1 MTRLG
6 TTCCRL
12 WAIAGLAVLLAAAP
26 VPGRLGGSMAAAQG
40 TSKAQNQKVFD
51 AFMNAARVLYGEQK
65 YDEAIIQFEKAFQT
79 IPDPKIWFNLG
90 QCHRLL
96 KHVEQ
101 SLLYYRKFLDALPTI
116 KDLPQA
122 KKVAVEKEV
131 RQWVDEL
138 EKEKAAEDERLR
150 QEEADKAERE
160 RLAREKAGQDPKT
173 PGTEPG
179 MGPQA
184 PGSEGGLTSKWWF
197 WTGVG
202 ATVVLTAVTVWAG
215 TQALSYNDAWK
226 KDWDPA
232 DRDSAE
238 QFMNLT
244 DLSLAGA
251 VVAGVAVSVATFL
264 HLKNDRPAQVKGETA
279 PVSLLPSC
287 DGSGCSLSLTLKF

>member
-1 MTRLG
+1 MKRSG
-6 TTCCRL
+6 TTCCRF
-12 WAIAGLAVLLAAAP
+12 WALAGFAVLLAAAP
-26 VPGRLGGSMAAAQG
+26 VPDRFDGSRAAAQG
-40 TSKAQNQKVFD
+40 TSKVQNQKVFD

-65 YDEAIIQFEKAFQT
+65 YEDAIIQFEKAFQT

-96 KHVEQ
+96 EHVEQ
-101 SLLYYRKFLDALPTI
+101 ALLYYRKFLDALPTI
-116 KDLPQA
+116 KDLPAA
-122 KKVAVEKEV
+122 KKAAVEKEV

-138 EKEKAAEDERLR
+138 EKKKAAEDERLR
-150 QEEADKAERE
+150 LEEAEKAERE
-160 RLAREKAGQDPKT
+160 RLAREKAGQDGKT
-173 PGTEPG
+173 PGADPVT
-179 MGPQA
+179 GPAA
-184 PGSEGGLTSKWWF
+184 PGTGGSLTSKWWF

-202 ATVVLTAVTVWAG
+202 ATVALTAVTVWAG

-232 DRDSAE
+232 DRDNAE
-238 QFMNLT
+238 KYMNIT

-251 VVAGVAVSVATFL
+251 VIAGVAVSVATIL
-264 HLKNDRPAQVKGETA
+264 HLKADRPAEVRSTTA

>member
-26 VPGRLGGSMAAAQG
+26 VPGRLGGSTAAAQG

-122 KKVAVEKEV
+122 KKEAVEKEV

-150 QEEADKAERE
+150 QEADKAERE
-160 RLAREKAGQDPKT
+160 RLAREKAGQDTKT

-179 MGPQA
+179 TGPQA
-184 PGSEGGLTSKWWF
+184 PDAGVGLTSKWWF

-238 QFMNLT
+238 QFMNIT